1 MVRRVD
7 WQAPFARL
15 AVAHAAGVGGESL
28 LAITL
33 AGSLFFKTDP
43 AQGRAKVLLGLLL
56 TIAPFAIVG
65 PLIGPMIDRVRGGL
79 RAVIISTMAVRAVV
93 AVSMIFSIR
102 SDSLVLFPE
111 AFVMLVAGK
120 TYQVAKAAV
129 VPSIVESDDALVEAN
144 SKLQLLS
151 GLAAPVFGVVG
162 GAFLFVGGSASV
174 AVLVML
180 SFIGA
185 TVLSFGVPSPEPSGE
200 ESPAERAGRLELR
213 STAVVTTATAMAII
227 RGIVG
232 FVTFLLAFSLR
243 GVDYR
248 LPGVEVLARN
258 VSRALPFLEK
268 GAIRPAAG
276 PPPAWHFCAVIGA
289 SMIGGLIGAAI
300 APRLRR
306 MVAEERILAGALGLI
321 ILCSIGAVLTGGLV
335 GSLILAFFVAIA
347 AGGGKQAFDAIVQRD
362 APDVDR
368 GRTFARFEAR
378 FQLVW
383 VVGALIPAALPLGIQ
398 VGSAMVCVAAIA
410 AGVVYAANLR
420 SPEAT
425 GAALRKMRRRRRPD
439 RSLPEDRDQYRD
451 QNRDQKSG

>member
-7 WQAPFARL
+7 WHTPFARL
-15 AVAHAAGVGGESL
+15 AVVHAAGVGGESL

-56 TIAPFAIVG
+56 TIAPFAVVG

-79 RAVIISTMAVRAVV
+79 RAVIISTMALRAVV
-93 AVSMIFSIR
+93 AVSMIFAIR
-102 SDSLVLFPE
+102 SDSLALFPE

-129 VPSIVESDDALVEAN
+129 VPSTVESDDELVEAN

-151 GLAAPVFGVVG
+151 GLAAPAFGAVG
-162 GAFLFVGGSASV
+162 GAFLWVGGSASV

-180 SFIGA
+180 AFIVA
-185 TVLSFGVPSPEPSGE
+185 TGLSFGLPSSVPGAE
-200 ESPAERAGRLELR
+200 ESPAEAAARRELR
-213 STAVVTTATAMAII
+213 STAVVTTATAMATI

-268 GAIRPAAG
+268 GVIRPALG
-276 PPPAWHFCAVIGA
+276 PPPPWHFGVVLAA
-289 SMIGGLIGAAI
+289 SVVGGLVGAAI

-306 MVAEERILAGALGLI
+306 MVAEERILAGALGLVV
-321 ILCSIGAVLTGGLV
+321 LSALGAALTGALT

-347 AGGGKQAFDAIVQRD
+347 AGAGKQAFDAIVQRD

-368 GRTFARFEAR
+368 GHTFARFEAR

-383 VVGALIPAALPLGIQ
+383 VLGALIPAALPLSVR
-398 VGSAMVCVAAIA
+398 VGSGMVCVAGIA
-410 AGVVYAANLR
+410 AAVVYAANLR
-420 SPEAT
+420 SSRAP
-425 GAALRKMRRRRRPD
+425 GAGPSPRTRARRRAA
-439 RSLPEDRDQYRD
+439 RDARD
-451 QNRDQKSG
+451 ARDTSGTPAAP

>member
-7 WQAPFARL
+7 WQTPFARL

-43 AQGRAKVLLGLLL
+43 AQGRAKVLLGLML

-93 AVSMIFSIR
+93 AVSMIFAIR
-102 SDSLVLFPE
+102 ADSLALFPE

-129 VPSIVESDDALVEAN
+129 VPTTVESDDELVEAN

-162 GAFLFVGGSASV
+162 GAFLWVGGSASV

-180 SFIGA
+180 TFIVA
-185 TVLSFGVPSPEPSGE
+185 TVLSFGVPAPEPSGE

-268 GAIRPAAG
+268 GVIRPAAG
-276 PPPAWHFCAVIGA
+276 PPPPWHFGAVIGA
-289 SMIGGLIGAAI
+289 SLVGGLIGAAI

-306 MVAEERILAGALGLI
+306 MLAEERILAGALGLI
-321 ILCSIGAVLTGGLV
+321 ILCAIGALLTGGLI

-362 APDVDR
+362 APDADR
-368 GRTFARFEAR
+368 GRVRALRSTVPAGVGGGCPDPRRAAAERPGRFGDGVRGGHRRWSGLRRQPALARR
-378 FQLVW
+378 
-383 VVGALIPAALPLGIQ
+383 
-398 VGSAMVCVAAIA
+398 VGSGGAEPTGSAPSTSCRRGKRAADERA
-410 AGVVYAANLR
+410 SG
-420 SPEAT
+420 
-425 GAALRKMRRRRRPD
+425 G
-439 RSLPEDRDQYRD
+439 
-451 QNRDQKSG
+451 QKSG